1 MSVYV
6 VNGSKRLG
14 GEVEVQG
21 SKNSALP
28 ILAASVLTRGENVFF
43 KCPSLSDVDV
53 ALRIIRSLGGKAQ
66 FSGGALL
73 VDCDDIHSNRVP
85 DALTRE
91 TRASV
96 IFLGAL
102 LGRAGRAVLGLPGGC
117 ELGAR
122 PIDLHLRALRLMGA
136 DIRERGGV
144 LECSAGDGL
153 RGADISLSFPSVG
166 ATENIILAAVT
177 ADGTTTITNAARE
190 PEVLDLC
197 DYLCSAGAKIYGA
210 GEGKLVIDGVSRLS
224 AVTHTIIP
232 DRIVAATLMSAAAVT
247 GSDITLKGVIPSHL
261 SAINSVFE
269 EMGCNIYCDGAD
281 MRFAA
286 PGRLS
291 RIEVV
296 RTMPYPGFPTDAQA
310 PLTAAAAVADGTS
323 VFVEN
328 IFENR
333 YKHVSEL
340 NRLGADI
347 KLQDRVAVISGVRR
361 LYGARVRACDLRGA
375 AALCCAALAA
385 EGESVISGIRY
396 LERGYE
402 NFELVLSSLGAD
414 VKKI

>member
-6 VNGSKRLG
+6 VNGSKRLS

-28 ILAASVLTRGENVFF
+28 ILAASVLTTGENVFF
-43 KCPSLSDVDV
+43 KCPLLSDVDV
-53 ALRIIRSLGGKAQ
+53 ALRIIRSIGGKAV

-73 VDCDDIHSNRVP
+73 VNCDGIHSSRIP

-91 TRASV
+91 TRGSV

-102 LGRAGRAVLGLPGGC
+102 LARTGRVVIGLPGGC

-122 PIDLHLRALRLMGA
+122 PVDLHLRALRLMGA

-144 LECSAGDGL
+144 LECSADGGMH
-153 RGADISLSFPSVG
+153 GADIALSFPSVG
-166 ATENIILAAVT
+166 ATENIILSAVT
-177 ADGTTTITNAARE
+177 ADGTTTVTNAARE
-190 PEVLDLC
+190 PEILDLC
-197 DYLCSAGAKIYGA
+197 EYLCSAGAKIYGA
-210 GEGKLVIDGVSRLS
+210 GEGKIVIDGVKRLS
-224 AVTHTIIP
+224 AVSHTIIP
-232 DRIVAATLMSAAAVT
+232 DRIVAATLMSAAAAT
-247 GSDITLKGVIPSHL
+247 GSDITLKGIIPSHL
-261 SAINSVFE
+261 SAVTSVFE
-269 EMGCNIYCDGAD
+269 EMGCSINQYGSD
-281 MRFAA
+281 MRFSA
-286 PGRLS
+286 PLRLS
-291 RIEVV
+291 HAEVV

-333 YKHVSEL
+333 YKHVGEL
-340 NRLGADI
+340 IRLGADI
-347 KLQDRVAVISGVRR
+347 KLQDRVAVISGVKH
-361 LYGARVRACDLRGA
+361 LYGAPVRACDLRGA

-385 EGESVISGIRY
+385 EGETVISGIHY

-402 NFELVLSSLGAD
+402 DFELVLSSLGAD
-414 VKKI
+414 VKKV